1 MFKISR
7 WIAYIR
13 FKAFKWCWDFKDKW
27 NIDREAMIENY
38 EQAQMSLE
46 EDDQGDQGNFEAHVQ
61 TESMNKIKIQLD
73 FWK

>member
-1 MFKISR
+1 
-7 WIAYIR
+7 
-13 FKAFKWCWDFKDKW
+13 
-27 NIDREAMIENY
+27 MIENY